1 MDNDP
6 LTHDVVAK
14 AIKTEGAVGWLIHRA
29 IKSNYAKHRAALI
42 AAENDAAK
50 SVPGAGGDVGT
61 GQVEP
66 RVEAPVEGNVS
77 KTVMWDP
84 VRDV

>member
-1 MDNDP
+1 MLRN
-6 LTHDVVAK
+6 LFLVR
-14 AIKTEGAVGWLIHRA
+14 AVMW
-29 IKSNYAKHRAALI
+29 
-42 AAENDAAK
+42 E
-50 SVPGAGGDVGT
+50 T

>member
-1 MDNDP
+1 M
-6 LTHDVVAK
+6 VAK

-50 SVPGAGGDVGT
+50 SVPGAGGDVGNRASGT
-61 GQVEP
+61 SSGGAGGGERFQNSHVGSRQRCLSGDEHL
-66 RVEAPVEGNVS
+66 
-77 KTVMWDP
+77 K
-84 VRDV
+84 